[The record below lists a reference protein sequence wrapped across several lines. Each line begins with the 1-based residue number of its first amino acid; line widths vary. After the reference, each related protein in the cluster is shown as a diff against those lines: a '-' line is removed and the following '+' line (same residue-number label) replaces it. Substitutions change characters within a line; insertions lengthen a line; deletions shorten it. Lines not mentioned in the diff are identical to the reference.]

1 MARFRAVSS
10 LALAALVGLCGLSA
24 VRAQVNGAYP
34 AKPVRIIVPLAAGGL
49 ADILARVVS
58 QKLGEVSGQ
67 SFVVENR
74 TGGAGA
80 VGAEAAAKSAADGY
94 TLFLGGQ
101 GVNATLPH
109 LAKLNFDPAKDF
121 TAIIQLATFPNLL
134 VVNPALPVA
143 TVKELVDY
151 AKANPGKVSYAS
163 QGNGS
168 SGHMVAE
175 QFKLLSG
182 IDMLHVPY
190 RGAAPAVQ
198 DLVAG
203 HVQVMFD
210 SVTLQMP
217 QLNAGKTRALAVMS
231 PQRVDVLPGVPTMIE
246 AGFAEMQGGTWFGLF
261 APAGTP
267 RHVIEWINGE
277 TRKAFVPAEVRQRFL
292 SQGAS
297 LPLGTPEEFAAHV
310 AAEREKW
317 GEVIR
322 RANIRME

>member
-1 MARFRAVSS
+1 MAHVRLWRLSM
-10 LALAALVGLCGLSA
+10 ALAGMLAISMNVA
-24 VRAQVNGAYP
+24 RAQEYP
-34 AKPVRIIVPLAAGGL
+34 AKTVRIIVPLAAGGL
-49 ADILARVVS
+49 ADILARTVA
-58 QKLGEVSGQ
+58 QQMAATSGQ
-67 SFVVENR
+67 NVVVENR
-74 TGGAGA
+74 PGGAGA
-80 VGAEAAAKSAADGY
+80 IGGEAAARSPADGY

-101 GVNATLPH
+101 GSNATLPH

-121 TAIIQLATFPNLL
+121 VPVIHLATFPNLL
-134 VVNPALPVA
+134 VVNPALPVK
-143 TVKELVDY
+143 TVKELVAH
-151 AKANPGKVSYAS
+151 AKANPGKLSFAS

-175 QFKLLSG
+175 QFKMIAG
-182 IDMLHVPY
+182 IDMVHVPY

-217 QLNAGKTRALAVMS
+217 QLTAGKSRALAVMS
-231 PQRVDVLPGVPTMIE
+231 AQRVDVLPEVETMIE
-246 AGFAEMQGGTWFGLF
+246 AGFKEMAGGTWFGLF

-267 RHVIEWINGE
+267 PQAIAWVNAEA
-277 TRKAFVPAEVRQRFL
+277 RKAFASPEARQKFIA
-292 SQGAS
+292 QGAS
-297 LPLGTPEEFAAHV
+297 LPLGTPAEFGAHA

-322 RANIRME
+322 RAGIKME